1 MAWSLPYPPKKPHLL
16 PSRTKLCTYNLWNRC
31 PCGADGTQCSFAHTL
46 SQLQLPEERMGDWSE
61 VWTRGDVDISLWDD
75 YTPNLDS
82 LARFKRQF
90 RWEYHH
96 RDQQGIP
103 CWAWAHAVRA
113 KVIMPPQV
121 PHWIP
126 SDFNLPRLQRI
137 WRDLK
142 VGANQRPSPR
152 EPQAYS

>member
-1 MAWSLPYPPKKPHLL
+1 
-16 PSRTKLCTYNLWNRC
+16 
-31 PCGADGTQCSFAHTL
+31 
-46 SQLQLPEERMGDWSE
+46 MGDWSE

-82 LARFKRQF
+82 LARFKQQCM
-90 RWEYHH
+90 WEYHH
-96 RDQQGIP
+96 RDQKGIP

-142 VGANQRPSPR
+142 VGGRTNGLLLGSPR
-152 EPQAYS
+152 PTANAGLGGLPQ